1 MVNRIWQHHFG
12 SGIVRTASDFGRN
25 GERPSHPELLDWL
38 AVRFVESGWDIK
50 KLHKVILLSST
61 YRQAAENPRADAA
74 RDPDNH
80 LLWRSNRTRLEA
92 EAIRE
97 VDEAADYALS
107 SPFPAPETAVTDVYA
122 PSEWNADGRLR

>member
-1 MVNRIWQHHFG
+1 MTGVQTCALPI
-12 SGIVRTASDFGRN
+12 FGR
-25 GERPSHPELLDWL
+25 L
-38 AVRFVESGWDIK
+38 VRI
-50 KLHKVILLSST
+50 
-61 YRQAAENPRADAA
+61 AEI
-74 RDPDNH
+74 
-80 LLWRSNRTRLEA
+80 EA